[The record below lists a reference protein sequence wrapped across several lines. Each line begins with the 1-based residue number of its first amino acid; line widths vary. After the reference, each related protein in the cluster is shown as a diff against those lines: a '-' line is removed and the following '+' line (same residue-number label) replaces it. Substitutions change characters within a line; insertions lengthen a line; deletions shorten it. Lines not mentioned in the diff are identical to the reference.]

1 MPIVRKS
8 SYHRLKENNN
18 RKKRALSE
26 REKEVE
32 TLQEETAN
40 LSEELAKFKGGDAG
54 ADLTV
59 VVSEKDAKIQA
70 LQDQLSASQKEVS
83 LLKSDTTSSQMLA
96 QVKEVKQQRDAA
108 LQQLDEKVAHYEAH
122 VKSLEKN
129 SANRKEQLVEAAG
142 QIDALKNTQQMLEH
156 QLYASVSSREELE
169 NAVKDET
176 TKREAIVSK
185 LNEEIAALKAAL
197 TQGGGQLPVANT
209 DEVNTVKMEN
219 LALQEKLAAAH
230 QELKDTSGKVEEM
243 RSDNEQLASAV
254 SSYHEKY
261 RRLLAKVNNDDG
273 KDAPQP
279 QQTPEAAAEV
289 TPPTVEEPTKNEEP
303 SPAVVEEASSKE
315 QATTEEAPIDMEQHG
330 LDDLAEIV
338 KEKVQT
344 TE

>member
-26 REKEVE
+26 REREVE
-32 TLQEETAN
+32 SLQEEKAN
-40 LSEELAKFKGGDAG
+40 LTEELAKFKGGDAG
-54 ADLTV
+54 ADLSV
-59 VVSEKDAKIQA
+59 VVSEKDATIQA
-70 LQDQLSASQKEVS
+70 LQEQLSASQKEVS

-108 LQQLDEKVAHYEAH
+108 LQELDEKVAHYEAH

-129 SANRKEQLVEAAG
+129 SLNRKEQLVEAAG

-169 NAVKDET
+169 NAVKDESS
-176 TKREAIVSK
+176 KREAIVGQ
-185 LNEEIAALKAAL
+185 LNEEIATLKAAL
-197 TQGGGQLPVANT
+197 TQGGVPLPTT
-209 DEVNTVKMEN
+209 DDGEKV
-219 LALQEKLAAAH
+219 ALQEKLAAALK
-230 QELKDTSGKVEEM
+230 ELKDTNLKVEEM

-261 RRLLAKVNNDDG
+261 RRLLAKVNNDE
-273 KDAPQP
+273 DAQP
-279 QQTPEAAAEV
+279 QQTQAEAEV
-289 TPPTVEEPTKNEEP
+289 TPTKNEA
-303 SPAVVEEASSKE
+303 AVVEETSSKE
-315 QATTEEAPIDMEQHG
+315 QATTEEAPVIDMEEHG
-330 LDDLAEIV
+330 LDDLADIV

>member
-26 REKEVE
+26 REREVE
-32 TLQEETAN
+32 SLQEEKAN
-40 LSEELAKFKGGDAG
+40 LTEELAKFKGGDAG
-54 ADLTV
+54 ADLSV
-59 VVSEKDAKIQA
+59 VVSEKDATIQA
-70 LQDQLSASQKEVS
+70 LQEQLSASQKEVS

-108 LQQLDEKVAHYEAH
+108 LQELDEKVAHYEAH

-129 SANRKEQLVEAAG
+129 SLNRKEQLVEAAG

-169 NAVKDET
+169 NAVKDESS
-176 TKREAIVSK
+176 KREAIVGQ

-197 TQGGGQLPVANT
+197 TQGGVPLPTT
-209 DEVNTVKMEN
+209 DDDEKV
-219 LALQEKLAAAH
+219 ALQEKLAAALK
-230 QELKDTSGKVEEM
+230 ELKDTNLKVEEM

-261 RRLLAKVNNDDG
+261 RRLLAKVNNDE
-273 KDAPQP
+273 DAQT
-279 QQTPEAAAEV
+279 QQTQAEAEV
-289 TPPTVEEPTKNEEP
+289 TPTKNDD
-303 SPAVVEEASSKE
+303 PAVVVEETSSKE
-315 QATTEEAPIDMEQHG
+315 QATTEDAPIIDMEQHG
-330 LDDLAEIV
+330 LDDLADIV

>member
-26 REKEVE
+26 REREVE
-32 TLQEETAN
+32 SLQEEKAN
-40 LSEELAKFKGGDAG
+40 LTEELAKFKGGDAG
-54 ADLTV
+54 ADLSV
-59 VVSEKDAKIQA
+59 VVSEKDATIQA
-70 LQDQLSASQKEVS
+70 LQEQLSASQKEVS

-108 LQQLDEKVAHYEAH
+108 LQELDEKVAHYEAH

-129 SANRKEQLVEAAG
+129 SLNRKEQLVEAAG

-169 NAVKDET
+169 NAVKDESS
-176 TKREAIVSK
+176 KREAIVGK
-185 LNEEIAALKAAL
+185 LNEEIATLKAAL
-197 TQGGGQLPVANT
+197 TQGGVQLPTTT
-209 DEVNTVKMEN
+209 DDNEKV
-219 LALQEKLAAAH
+219 ALQEKLAAAMK
-230 QELKDTSGKVEEM
+230 ELKDTNLKVEEM

-261 RRLLAKVNNDDG
+261 RRLLAKVNNDE
-273 KDAPQP
+273 DAQP
-279 QQTPEAAAEV
+279 QQTQAEAEV
-289 TPPTVEEPTKNEEP
+289 TPTKNE
-303 SPAVVEEASSKE
+303 AVVVEETSSKE
-315 QATTEEAPIDMEQHG
+315 QATTEDTSVIDMEQHG
-330 LDDLAEIV
+330 LDDLADIV

>member
-26 REKEVE
+26 REREVE
-32 TLQEETAN
+32 SLQEEKAN
-40 LSEELAKFKGGDAG
+40 LTEELAKFKGGDAG
-54 ADLTV
+54 ADLSV
-59 VVSEKDAKIQA
+59 VVSEKDATIQA
-70 LQDQLSASQKEVS
+70 LQEQLSASQKEVS

-108 LQQLDEKVAHYEAH
+108 LQELDEKVAHYEAH

-129 SANRKEQLVEAAG
+129 SLNRKEQLVEAAG

-169 NAVKDET
+169 NAVKDESS
-176 TKREAIVSK
+176 KREAIVGQ

-197 TQGGGQLPVANT
+197 TQGGVPLPTT
-209 DEVNTVKMEN
+209 DDDEKV
-219 LALQEKLAAAH
+219 ALQEKLAAALK
-230 QELKDTSGKVEEM
+230 ELKDTNLKVEEM

-261 RRLLAKVNNDDG
+261 RRLLAKVNNDE
-273 KDAPQP
+273 DAQT
-279 QQTPEAAAEV
+279 QQTQAEAEV
-289 TPPTVEEPTKNEEP
+289 TPTKNDD
-303 SPAVVEEASSKE
+303 PAVVVEETSSKE
-315 QATTEEAPIDMEQHG
+315 QATTEDAPIIDMEQHG
-330 LDDLAEIV
+330 LDDLADIV

-344 TE
+344 TA

>member
-26 REKEVE
+26 REREVE
-32 TLQEETAN
+32 SLQEEKAN
-40 LSEELAKFKGGDAG
+40 LTEELAKFKGGDAG
-54 ADLTV
+54 ADLSV
-59 VVSEKDAKIQA
+59 VVSEKDATIQA
-70 LQDQLSASQKEVS
+70 LQEQLSASQKEVS

-108 LQQLDEKVAHYEAH
+108 LQELDEKVAHYEAH

-129 SANRKEQLVEAAG
+129 SLNRKEQLVEAAG

-169 NAVKDET
+169 NAVKDESS
-176 TKREAIVSK
+176 KREAIVGQ
-185 LNEEIAALKAAL
+185 LNEEIATLKAAL
-197 TQGGGQLPVANT
+197 TQGGVPLPT
-209 DEVNTVKMEN
+209 DDGEKV
-219 LALQEKLAAAH
+219 ALQEKLAAAMK
-230 QELKDTSGKVEEM
+230 ELKDTNMKVEEM

-261 RRLLAKVNNDDG
+261 RRLLAKVNNDE
-273 KDAPQP
+273 DAQT
-279 QQTPEAAAEV
+279 QQTQAEAEV
-289 TPPTVEEPTKNEEP
+289 TPTKNE
-303 SPAVVEEASSKE
+303 SAVEETSSKE
-315 QATTEEAPIDMEQHG
+315 QATTEEAPIIDMEQHG
-330 LDDLAEIV
+330 LDDLADIV